1 MPPKPTQKVS
11 IDLLPDEIECWID
24 DWYYSQYTV
33 GDIKIELKENREE
46 RENKIIYICDEVDM
60 PKYNISNITDSIW
73 EHMDEE
79 HEDRMDKNWDYL
91 DELHTAMSI
100 VFDARWSKVPHTVR
114 GRKREV
120 II

>member
-1 MPPKPTQKVS
+1 MQPKLTQTIS

-24 DWYYSQYTV
+24 DWCYSQRTV
-33 GDIKIELKENREE
+33 GDIKIELKDNREE
-46 RENKIIYICDEVDM
+46 RENKIIYICYEVDM
-60 PKYNISNITDSIW
+60 PKYNISNITAMIW

-79 HEDRMDKNWDYL
+79 HEDRINKNWDYL

-100 VFDARWSKVPHTVR
+100 VFDARRNKVPHTVR
-114 GRKREV
+114 GEKRKV